1 MIVNIYQVKN
11 EKIKENDEKIVEYL
25 KSNFSMMLLL
35 FTLMKYTFELDKTSE
50 KATGNKIFGGGQRI
64 Q

>member
-35 FTLMKYTFELDKTSE
+35 FTLMKYTFELDKTLE
-50 KATGNKIFGGGQRI
+50 KANGNKIFGGGQRI

>member
-1 MIVNIYQVKN
+1 VYIYQVKN
-11 EKIKENDEKIVEYL
+11 EIIKENDEKIVEYL

-35 FTLMKYTFELDKTSE
+35 FALMIYTFELDKILG
-50 KATGNKIFGGGQRI
+50 KVKGNKIFGGGLRI

>member
-1 MIVNIYQVKN
+1 VKN
-11 EKIKENDEKIVEYL
+11 EKIKETDEKTVEYL

-35 FTLMKYTFELDKTSE
+35 FALMIYTFESYKTLEKVNGDK
-50 KATGNKIFGGGQRI
+50 IYGGGQRI

>member
-1 MIVNIYQVKN
+1 VYIYQVKK
-11 EKIKENDEKIVEYL
+11 EIIKENDEKIVEYL

-35 FTLMKYTFELDKTSE
+35 FALMIYTFELDKILG
-50 KATGNKIFGGGQRI
+50 KVNGNKIFGGGQRI

>member
-11 EKIKENDEKIVEYL
+11 EKIEENDEKIVEYL

-50 KATGNKIFGGGQRI
+50 KANGNKIFGGDQRI

>member
-1 MIVNIYQVKN
+1 VYIYQVKK
-11 EKIKENDEKIVEYL
+11 EIIKENDEKIVEYL

-35 FTLMKYTFELDKTSE
+35 FALMIYTFELDKILG
-50 KATGNKIFGGGQRI
+50 KVDGNKIFGGGQRI

>member
-1 MIVNIYQVKN
+1 MYIYQVKN
-11 EKIKENDEKIVEYL
+11 EKIKGNNEKIVEYL

-35 FTLMKYTFELDKTSE
+35 SVLMIYTFELDKTLE
-50 KATGNKIFGGGQRI
+50 KVNGKKIFGGGQRI

>member
-1 MIVNIYQVKN
+1 VYIYQVKN
-11 EKIKENDEKIVEYL
+11 EKIKENDEKIVVYL

-35 FTLMKYTFELDKTSE
+35 FALMIYTFELDKTLG
-50 KATGNKIFGGGQRI
+50 KVNGNKIFGGGQRI

>member
-1 MIVNIYQVKN
+1 VKN
-11 EKIKENDEKIVEYL
+11 EIIKENYENIVGYL

-35 FTLMKYTFELDKTSE
+35 FALMTYTFEMDKILG
-50 KATGNKIFGGGQRI
+50 KVNGNKIFGGGQRI

>member
-1 MIVNIYQVKN
+1 VYIYQVKN
-11 EKIKENDEKIVEYL
+11 EKIKGNNEKIVEYL

-35 FTLMKYTFELDKTSE
+35 SVLMIYTFELDKTLE
-50 KATGNKIFGGGQRI
+50 KVNGKKIFGGGQRI

>member
-1 MIVNIYQVKN
+1 MYIYQVKN
-11 EKIKENDEKIVEYL
+11 EKIKGNNEKIVEYL

-35 FTLMKYTFELDKTSE
+35 SVLMIYTFELDKTLE
-50 KATGNKIFGGGQRI
+50 KVNGKKLFGGGQRI

>member
-1 MIVNIYQVKN
+1 VKN
-11 EKIKENDEKIVEYL
+11 EKIKGNNEKIVEYL

-35 FTLMKYTFELDKTSE
+35 SVLMIYTFELDKTLE
-50 KATGNKIFGGGQRI
+50 KVNGKKIFGGGQRI

>member
-11 EKIKENDEKIVEYL
+11 EKIEENDEKIVEYL

-50 KATGNKIFGGGQRI
+50 KANGNKIFGGGQRI